1 MAVEESKTIKQS
13 KKETVTEVSFKCNLC
28 GKEKPIADMKTIT
41 RYRPVV
47 VVCRD
52 CEKDLR

>member
-1 MAVEESKTIKQS
+1 MAAEESKSASKA
-13 KKETVTEVSFKCNLC
+13 KKETTAEVMFKCRLC
-28 GKEKPIADMKTIT
+28 EKEKPISEMKIIT
-41 RYRPVV
+41 RYRPIV

>member
-1 MAVEESKTIKQS
+1 MAVEEPKTIKQS
-13 KKETVTEVSFKCNLC
+13 KKEAATEVTFKCRLC
-28 GKEKPIADMKTIT
+28 EKEKPISDMKTIT
-41 RYRPVV
+41 RFRPVV